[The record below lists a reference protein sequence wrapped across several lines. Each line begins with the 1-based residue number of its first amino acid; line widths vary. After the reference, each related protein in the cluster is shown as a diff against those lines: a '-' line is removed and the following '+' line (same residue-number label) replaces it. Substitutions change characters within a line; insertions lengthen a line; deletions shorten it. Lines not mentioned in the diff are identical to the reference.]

1 MSGRAAVFDRKKIYI
16 HANKLQKKNK
26 SLIM

>member
-26 SLIM
+26 NLIM

>member
-1 MSGRAAVFDRKKIYI
+1 MSGRAAVFERKKIYI
-16 HANKLQKKNK
+16 YTDKLQKKNK

>member
-16 HANKLQKKNK
+16 HTDKLQKKNK